1 LRGEGALLV
10 VVVQIVRLN
19 GRRRRRLLLA
29 WRRILVVVGVGHG
42 GQLVPLG
49 ELRWQRESI
58 GASSGGGSEVK
69 G

>member
-19 GRRRRRLLLA
+19 GRRRRLLLA